1 MAKTTGF
8 TIWMTGMNLTGKTTI
23 AELLAAKL
31 SAMGR
36 KVELLDDADYADIL
50 NGGHGE
56 NKKERNQLVQRL
68 GQLAMVL
75 SRNDVIAIVAAL
87 SPYKDARDQNRQRIG
102 RYVEVFV
109 DAPTEVLLKREI
121 DIEKEIA
128 RINKTEVSEGR
139 LQKALRC
146 ECSMIG
152 ITEPYETCRPPSP
165 APEISLDTNV
175 KSPDACCTQILQS
188 LCEIGYFRPEE
199 IEMVT
204 GMKVRKFT
212 KPANEPMAPPKPRGP
227 IMLVPKNSPLRAA
240 LMQNPGRLPAEIR
253 KALRIN
259 AAELKAEQLAA
270 RQAMLEEMNPGK
282 EAAPPQAQTKEEKAP
297 AAAKAEPAAAKETK
311 KEPKKSESKK
321 TDAKK
326 APAKA
331 AKEAP
336 PKKADAKKAD
346 AKTAPKAA
354 AKKAAPAKEAPKKA
368 APKKAEVKKA
378 ESKKA
383 EVKAKDAKK
392 APAKKKK

>member
-282 EAAPPQAQTKEEKAP
+282 EAAAPAAPSQAQTKEEKAP

-311 KEPKKSESKK
+311 KEPKKSEAKK

-326 APAKA
+326 APTKA

-378 ESKKA
+378 E
-383 EVKAKDAKK
+383 VKAKDAKK